1 MIAGV
6 AVMLAACGGGQP
18 PGTGTGADY
27 ASAVNGICTQLA
39 SDLQSSGPLP
49 RSFRDPAVRPRPQD
63 LTAAAAFLDRNVAIL
78 RTASSRLHAVPIPD
92 DQRDLA
98 QQWLA
103 ALDTFIADLAG
114 AGDAARRA
122 DSQAFITAAFET
134 APQAASDRDTL
145 GARLGV
151 NGCG

>member
-1 MIAGV
+1 VIAGV
-6 AVMLAACGGGQP
+6 AVMLAACGGGGQAP
-18 PGTGTGADY
+18 GTGADY
-27 ASAVNGICTQLA
+27 ASAVNGICTRLA

-63 LTAAAAFLDRNVAIL
+63 LSAAAAFLDRNVAIL
-78 RTASSRLHAVPIPD
+78 RTASSRLHAVPVPD

-98 QQWLA
+98 QRWLA
-103 ALDTFIADLAG
+103 ALDAFIADLAG

-122 DSQAFITAAFET
+122 DTQAFTTAAFET

>member
-6 AVMLAACGGGQP
+6 AVMLVACGGGQP
-18 PGTGTGADY
+18 PGTGAADY

-39 SDLQSSGPLP
+39 GDLQSSGPLP

-78 RTASSRLHAVPIPD
+78 RTASSRLHALPVPD

-103 ALDTFIADLAG
+103 ALDTFISDLAG

-122 DSQAFITAAFET
+122 DAQAFTTAAFET

>member
-1 MIAGV
+1 MVVAGG
-6 AVMLAACGGGQP
+6 AAMLVACGGGQ
-18 PGTGTGADY
+18 TRSSGADY
-27 ASAVNGICTQLA
+27 ASAVNGICAQLA

-49 RSFRDPAVRPRPQD
+49 KSFRDPAVRPRPQD
-63 LTAAAAFLDRNVAIL
+63 LPAAAVFLDRNVAIL
-78 RTASSRLHAVPIPD
+78 RTASTRLHQVPVPED
-92 DQRDLA
+92 ERDLA
-98 QQWLA
+98 RQWLG

-122 DSQAFITAAFET
+122 DTQAFTTAAFET